1 MGLNKDVLA
10 QGLLN
15 MGNTMTNIMMSDIAA
30 QKKAAMQER
39 LLGIENTYATQRQT
53 ADFAGRQALLAS
65 ENQYNSDL
73 VDKENAARIAQIKAQ
88 GGQDR
93 QTLGYAR
100 EQDELLAQ
108 SKADIERE
116 TARLGQYSAAV
127 ADQVENLKTNVTNLL
142 TMGETITSADRD
154 KMDDEMRE
162 QFNQWIAST
171 QTAMENVDR
180 MLASAVTTA
189 TYNLDESYKAKVD
202 AGEKPSPEETNAH
215 KRVEALKTSKAK
227 NDVSKLKLGFVVSD
241 IEKENIKE
249 QLGPSALDSAVKAFE
264 KGRSQRRYDKTEAKR
279 VSAAISDVGK
289 NVESTVKILGP
300 ELDESQPSA
309 NVAGQKARLG
319 IGKGLESVARGAG
332 FINEQDNYV
341 NPLAVGATGV
351 GKGMYGAGL
360 LAERAGQTVQ
370 GFLGQ
375 QTGSRGGIEQV
386 NATTFDEAQ
395 TQGLRIMSQV
405 RGGAMPIATAKSEI
419 NALIQSSSNQA
430 VRTYLENMVRQLEQ
444 ME

>member
-30 QKKAAMQER
+30 QKKAALQER
-39 LLGIENTYATQRQT
+39 LLGIENTYAMQRQT

-65 ENQYNSDL
+65 ESQYNSDL

-108 SKADIERE
+108 TKAGIERE
-116 TARLGQYSAAV
+116 TARLGQYNSAV
-127 ADQVENLKTNVTNLL
+127 TEQIENLKSNVTNLL
-142 TMGETITSADRD
+142 ELGDTIAAADQD
-154 KMDDEMRE
+154 KMDDEMKE

-189 TYNLDESYKAKVD
+189 TYNLDESYQAKVA

-215 KRVEALKTSKAK
+215 NRVEALKKSKAK
-227 NDVSKLKLGFVVSD
+227 NDVSKLKLGFVVTD
-241 IEKENIKE
+241 LEKENIE
-249 QLGPSALDSAVKAFE
+249 DQLGTSALDSAIKAFE

-279 VSAAISDVGK
+279 V
-289 NVESTVKILGP
+289 
-300 ELDESQPSA
+300 
-309 NVAGQKARLG
+309 
-319 IGKGLESVARGAG
+319 
-332 FINEQDNYV
+332 
-341 NPLAVGATGV
+341 
-351 GKGMYGAGL
+351 AGL

-375 QTGSRGGIEQV
+375 QTGSRGGVEQI
-386 NATTFDEAQ
+386 NATTFDQAQ
-395 TQGLRIMSQV
+395 TEGLRIMSQV
-405 RGGAMPIATAKSEI
+405 RGGAIPIATAKSEL
-419 NALIQSSSNQA
+419 NTLIQSSSNQA